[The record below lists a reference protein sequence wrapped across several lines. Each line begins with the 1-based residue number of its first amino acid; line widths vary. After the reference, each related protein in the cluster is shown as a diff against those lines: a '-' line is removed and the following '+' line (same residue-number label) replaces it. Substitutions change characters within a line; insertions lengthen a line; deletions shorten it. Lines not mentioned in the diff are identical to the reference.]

1 MENAKNRKPIHF
13 EGHLSISRGNI
24 KRQRPIEKIT
34 VFVCVTRCS
43 FSGGIVDNSA
53 KKYFLS
59 DVIQKIVRTEN
70 TRKFFPVFVFYSTQ
84 RHWQLDNA
92 QVVFTVR
99 SIYDYIN

>member
-1 MENAKNRKPIHF
+1 MENAKNRKTIHF

-59 DVIQKIVRTEN
+59 DVIQKNRSNREYKEVFPRFCFLFDPKALA
-70 TRKFFPVFVFYSTQ
+70 TR
-84 RHWQLDNA
+84 
-92 QVVFTVR
+92 
-99 SIYDYIN
+99 